1 MAPAGLLVVA
11 EAISALAAL
20 AVFYFTLKPSRTS
33 SIPYLLG
40 IPAAFGLLSLAFISN
55 LVGVVLSAIQASEG
69 LIPSVLYLLLE
80 TYGLLFLA
88 LTYARRTRLKFI
100 GESFSIELAI
110 PSLVTVIVVAHALLF
125 ENVALSFTV
134 PPTMEL
140 ALRSVMALAAAYLV
154 YETGRNWSL
163 TRRAGEGAI
172 IFAYALLFV
181 EQVGFMTAMQWFP
194 DVMMFLGYE
203 GRIVG
208 LLLLQGVCSVNVR
221 KDDFTTIIKR
231 LGLAAPAH

>member
-1 MAPAGLLVVA
+1 MASGLFVVA
-11 EAISALAAL
+11 EAISALAAV
-20 AVFYFTLKPSRTS
+20 AVFYSSLKPCKAS

-55 LVGVVLSAIQASEG
+55 LIIVVFNATQLRGGVLLDAV
-69 LIPSVLYLLLE
+69 YLLLE
-80 TYGLLFLA
+80 TYGILFLA
-88 LTYARRTRLKFI
+88 LTYARRMRLKFI

-110 PSLVTVIVVAHALLF
+110 PGLITVIVVAHALLF
-125 ENVALSFTV
+125 ENVALSFSV

-154 YETGRNWSL
+154 YETSRNWSL
-163 TRRAGEGAI
+163 TRRAGDGAI
-172 IFAYALLFV
+172 IFAYTLLLV
-181 EQVGFMTAMQWFP
+181 EQVGFIMSMQWFP
-194 DVMMFLGYE
+194 DVMTFVGYE

-208 LLLLQGVCSVNVR
+208 LLLLLGVSSVSVR
-221 KDDFTTIIKR
+221 KDDFTTVIKR